1 MLLYSTP
8 GGDTSKVD
16 RWDAIGGLGLIAMLA
31 GVYWLWGVGVSLIF
45 GGLILVGVAVAVS
58 LRE

>member
-1 MLLYSTP
+1 
-8 GGDTSKVD
+8 VD
-16 RWDAIGGLGLIAMLA
+16 RWDAIGGLGLIVMLA